1 MDISSLKNISSSYIE
16 AANALGNS
24 STASSV
30 NGDSFDSVLKSAMS
44 MVNET
49 DSLQNVAEQEEIKYA
64 LGYTENTHDLTVAQE
79 KANVALQY
87 TVTVRDKFL
96 EAYKEIMNIQI

>member
-1 MDISSLKNISSSYIE
+1 MDISSLNNISSSYIK
-16 AANALGNS
+16 AADALQGQTVSGNEK
-24 STASSV
+24 
-30 NGDSFDSVLKSAMS
+30 NDSFDSVLKSAMS
-44 MVNET
+44 MVNQT

-64 LGYTENTHDLTVAQE
+64 LGYSENTHDLTVAQE

-96 EAYKEIMNIQI
+96 EAYNQIMNIQI